1 VLQLSHVAACI
12 LSEDDVGRYD
22 SKVSFGQSRL
32 LVVWTDIIFPNESTL
47 QLGGMSGR
55 MQKTMAASPTG

>member
-32 LVVWTDIIFPNESTL
+32 LVVWTL